1 MFISKINPIN
11 SILQQALT
19 ILSTKTPIE
28 QRIVYLLAD
37 GDKEAIKLVFK
48 HYGTV
53 LLNVIAKIVGSRVMA
68 EEVLQQVLLKVWKN
82 GEAYNIEKG
91 SLFTWLV
98 AISRNAALDKLKTK
112 DFKQTQTSNSSLQ
125 VVALENKADTSN
137 SLDKLVA
144 RQMLEQLP
152 DNYRQLIKMSF
163 FEGYSHQEISDHLT
177 LPLGTVKTRIRM
189 ALKHLR
195 AII

>member
-1 MFISKINPIN
+1 M
-11 SILQQALT
+11 QQALT
-19 ILSTKTPIE
+19 DLSTKTPIE
-28 QRIVYLLAD
+28 QRIVYLLRD

-53 LLNVIAKIVGSRVMA
+53 LLNVIVKVVGSREMA
-68 EEVLQQVLLKVWKN
+68 EDVLQQVLLKVWRN
-82 GEAYNIEKG
+82 SEHYNPEKG

-112 DFKQTQTSNSSLQ
+112 DFKLSQTSKKAVQ
-125 VVALENKADTSN
+125 VVTIENRPDTSN
-137 SLDKLVA
+137 SLEKLVA

-152 DNYRQLIKMSF
+152 DNHRQLIKMSF
-163 FEGYSHQEISDHLT
+163 FEGFTHQEISDRLDM
-177 LPLGTVKTRIRM
+177 PLGTVKTRIRM